1 MSDTFSLPDVS
12 KGIKYWRTRKGLTQA
27 ELARIIGKSVRQLQ
41 FYESGSTYPS
51 SDILNAIA
59 DALDVEISALST
71 PLSDAGTIEPP
82 NLGNVFVQ
90 ISRLLDYEELGCSIE
105 YSEQD
110 DLSYSVK
117 FSPKSTHAHELGW
130 FLEHLVAK
138 RSEFDSYLID
148 RGEYER
154 WIDVMNELYKG
165 FPLTLKDRPPMTK
178 LQELEF
184 QKRKIDEEIAAWQRQ
199 RDLEN
204 FIKEHENEDNI
215 KDSDS

>member
-1 MSDTFSLPDVS
+1 M
-12 KGIKYWRTRKGLTQA
+12 
-27 ELARIIGKSVRQLQ
+27 
-41 FYESGSTYPS
+41 
-51 SDILNAIA
+51 
-59 DALDVEISALST
+59 
-71 PLSDAGTIEPP
+71 
-82 NLGNVFVQ
+82 
-90 ISRLLDYEELGCSIE
+90 
-105 YSEQD
+105 
-110 DLSYSVK
+110 
-117 FSPKSTHAHELGW
+117 
-130 FLEHLVAK
+130 EHLVAK

-154 WIDVMNELYKG
+154 WIDVMNALYKG